1 MRLKDKV
8 AIVTGGASGIGRAVV
23 GRFAAEGAKLVV
35 ADLDAAKAE
44 ATAQALAGAEAI
56 GVGCDVSIEAE
67 VEAACARAVARFG
80 RLDVAVNNAGL
91 MTFTPLVELTE
102 AEWLRVLGVDLLGA
116 FYVTRQ
122 VMRQGREG
130 AIVNIASVHAVETTA
145 NVAPYAAAKAGLLS
159 LTRSIAIEGKAQ
171 GLRANAILPGAID
184 TPMLWSNPN
193 LASGLETLDKA
204 DVGRPEDIA
213 AAAVFL
219 ASDEAAFV
227 TGAALNVDGGRLAK
241 L

>member
-8 AIVTGGASGIGRAVV
+8 AIVTGGASGIGRAIAV
-23 GRFAAEGAKLVV
+23 RFVAEGAKVVV
-35 ADLDAAKAE
+35 ADLDASKAE
-44 ATAQALAGAEAI
+44 AAAREISPDAL
-56 GVGCDVSIEAE
+56 GVRCDVASGGD
-67 VEAACARAVARFG
+67 VETACAAALERFG
-80 RLDVAVNNAGL
+80 GLDIAVNSAGL
-91 MTFTPLVELTE
+91 MTFTPLADLTE
-102 AEWLRVLGVDLLGA
+102 DEWLRVLKVDLLGA
-116 FYVTRQ
+116 FHFTKQMLR
-122 VMRQGREG
+122 RGQGG
-130 AIVNIASVHAVETTA
+130 AVVNIASVHAVETTA

-159 LTRSIAIEGKAQ
+159 LTRSTAIEGKAQ

-193 LASGLETLDKA
+193 LKSGVETLDRA
-204 DVGRPEDIA
+204 DVGQPEHIA

-227 TGAALNVDGGRLAK
+227 TGAALAVDGGRLAK

>member
-122 VMRQGREG
+122 VMRQGRGG

-159 LTRSIAIEGKAQ
+159 LTRSTAIEGKAQ